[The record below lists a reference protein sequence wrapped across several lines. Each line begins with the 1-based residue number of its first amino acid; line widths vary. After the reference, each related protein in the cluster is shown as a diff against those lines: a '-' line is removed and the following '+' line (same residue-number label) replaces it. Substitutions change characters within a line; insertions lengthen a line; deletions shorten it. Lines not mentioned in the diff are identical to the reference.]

1 MNPLERDRDMVRSPD
16 KWVAFPLLPL
26 KHRWRKF
33 NDDNSFGFILA
44 GNPCKVYVARMY
56 FAITRL
62 SGKKTWAE
70 AVEGM
75 PTQHYPSVEALTDDW
90 TVAAMPIS
98 EAVLLIIA
106 CSRLHQ
112 SATLGTTSEQTRR
125 MHRAWWK
132 PKGVSAMR
140 DMDSRL
146 RRIKWE
152 AIFLADYLKNQR
164 RLDPDMARSVCNH
177 AAYALTEELNNERQ
191 VRTLD
196 RLRGTFG

>member
-90 TVAAMPIS
+90 TV
-98 EAVLLIIA
+98 
-106 CSRLHQ
+106 
-112 SATLGTTSEQTRR
+112 G
-125 MHRAWWK
+125 
-132 PKGVSAMR
+132 
-140 DMDSRL
+140 
-146 RRIKWE
+146 
-152 AIFLADYLKNQR
+152 
-164 RLDPDMARSVCNH
+164 
-177 AAYALTEELNNERQ
+177 
-191 VRTLD
+191 
-196 RLRGTFG
+196 